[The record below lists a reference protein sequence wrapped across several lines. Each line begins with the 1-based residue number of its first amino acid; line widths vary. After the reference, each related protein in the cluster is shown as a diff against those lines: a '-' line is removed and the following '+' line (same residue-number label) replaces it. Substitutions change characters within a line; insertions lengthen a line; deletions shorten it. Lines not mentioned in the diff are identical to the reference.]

1 MAEEVVRP
9 ETEHELGRT
18 LIETGMYDF
27 SAREFAVKAFGTYRG
42 GCFGIDEVGRE
53 WSLRELE
60 EQGKLKKAS

>member
-1 MAEEVVRP
+1 
-9 ETEHELGRT
+9 
-18 LIETGMYDF
+18 MYDF